1 MFIGSYVCI
10 SVIKI
15 DLLCKLYSLLIN
27 INLRKYERL
36 YKFFEFLFV
45 VKCVM

>member
-10 SVIKI
+10 SAIKI
-15 DLLCKLYSLLIN
+15 DLSRKLYSLLTN

-36 YKFFEFLFV
+36 YKFSEPLLV
-45 VKCVM
+45 VKCVT